1 MSPSRTV
8 PIPYHVLSKPTG
20 AICNLDCAYCF
31 YLSKEKLYP
40 GSQFRM
46 PDDVLE
52 QHVRQ
57 LLETGNRAQVSLAW
71 QGGEPTLMGLDFFRQ
86 AVRYAEQ
93 FKRPHQKIEYSIQT
107 NGILLDDEWG
117 AFLKENNFL
126 VGISLDGPS
135 LLHDVYRVDKGAQ
148 PTHARVLKGLSF
160 LKKHQVDFNILC
172 TVNAANSKYP
182 LEVYRYF
189 RDEID
194 AQFVQFI
201 PIVERQNETGFQ
213 EGDTVTE
220 RSVEPQQWGRFLVAI
235 FDEWVRQDVGKV
247 FIPTFESALANW
259 LGMPAGICVFNAT
272 CGGAVALEHNG
283 DLYACDHY
291 VEPKYFLGNIREKRM
306 DELVA
311 SQQQREFGQAKLD
324 TLPKYCRECP
334 VQFACHGECPKNRFI
349 KTPDGEPGLN
359 YLCAGYKHFFQHID
373 LPMRYMANELRHQ
386 RSPMSVMAYLRSMD
400 KE

>member
-1 MSPSRTV
+1 MPVSQPV

-46 PDDVLE
+46 PDEVLE
-52 QHVRQ
+52 EHVRQ
-57 LLETGNRAQVSLAW
+57 IIEGQNRHQVSFAW
-71 QGGEPTLMGLDFFRQ
+71 QGGEPTLMGIEFFRQ
-86 AVRYAEQ
+86 AIRYAEQ
-93 FKRPHQKIEYSIQT
+93 YKQPHQKIEYSIQT
-107 NGILLDDEWG
+107 NGVLLDDEWG
-117 AFLKENNFL
+117 AFLKANNFL
-126 VGISLDGPS
+126 VGLSLDGPPH
-135 LLHDVYRVDKGAQ
+135 LHDAYRVDKGGQ
-148 PTHARVLKGLSF
+148 PTHARVLKGLDF
-160 LKKHQVDFNILC
+160 LKKHRVDFNILC
-172 TVNAANSKYP
+172 TVNAANSRYP

-201 PIVERQNETGFQ
+201 PVVERQNETGFQ
-213 EGDTVTE
+213 EGDTVIE
-220 RSVEPQQWGRFLVAI
+220 RSVEPEQWGWFLVGI
-235 FDEWVRQDVGKV
+235 FDQWVRQDVGKI

-272 CGGAVALEHNG
+272 CGNALALEHNG

-291 VEPKYFLGNIREKRM
+291 VEPKYFLGNIREKPM

-311 SQQQREFGQAKLD
+311 SEQQRKFGQAKLSR
-324 TLPKYCRECP
+324 LPRYCRECP
-334 VQFACHGECPKNRFI
+334 VQFACHGECLKNRFI

-386 RSPMSVMAYLRSMD
+386 RSPMSVMDYLRSMD